1 MKKRWKIKSKPD
13 KSIVEDLSKS
23 INVSQSVSCILAQR
37 GIDNFELAKDFF
49 RPQLSQLHSPFLMKN
64 MHKAVERINLAIA
77 NSESIMIYGDY
88 DVDGTTS
95 VALVYGFLKKYYPNI
110 IHYIPD
116 RYTEGYGI
124 SDKGIDVAAEK
135 NIKLI
140 IALDC
145 GIRSVDKVEYAKQ
158 KNIDFI
164 ICDHHLPAEIVPDAA
179 AVLDAKQ
186 KDCNYPYKELSGCGV
201 GFKLLQALCET
212 NSWDIELLL
221 EEIDLLAISI
231 ASDIVHVT
239 GENRVLAYFGLK
251 KVNERKRPGINA
263 ILDLNKFKK
272 ELDITDLV
280 FVIGPRINAAGRIG
294 HATNA
299 VEMLLAET
307 KEEAL
312 EKAKE
317 INILNTDRKT
327 IDKSI
332 TEEAVSIINGD
343 ELLLKRK
350 TTVMYSENWH
360 KGVVG
365 IVASRLI
372 EKFYRPTILLA
383 ENNGEL
389 TGSAR
394 SVDGFDVY
402 QAICECE
409 EFIEKFGGHT
419 QAAGLT
425 IKKEN
430 FILFADKFEQVV
442 TNTITEDQLNPSID
456 IDLEIS
462 FDEIN
467 QKMLNVIN
475 QMSPFGPENM
485 RPVFCTKNVSL
496 KYSPKLLNDSHLKM
510 NLEQKSGSKNFDAIA
525 FNLGH
530 YFQDLLIHENFDICY
545 TIEENEWNG
554 NKTIQL
560 NIKDIKFD

>member
-1 MKKRWKIKSKPD
+1 MKKRWKFKPAPD
-13 KSIVEDLSKS
+13 KTIVEHLSKS
-23 INVSQSVSCILAQR
+23 INVSQPVSYILAQR
-37 GIDNFELAKDFF
+37 GINNFEIAKEFF
-49 RPQLSQLHSPFLMKN
+49 RPKLSQLHSPFLMKN
-64 MHKAVERINLAIA
+64 MSKAVERINTAIA
-77 NSESIMIYGDY
+77 NNEKIMIYGDY

-95 VALVYGFLKKYYPNI
+95 VALVYGFLKKFYQNLIY
-110 IHYIPD
+110 YIPD

-124 SDKGIDVAAEK
+124 SNKGIDVASEN

-145 GIRSVDKVEYAKQ
+145 GIRSVDKVEYAKE

-164 ICDHHLPAEIVPDAA
+164 ICDHHLPADIVPDAV

-212 NSWDIELLL
+212 NKWDFNLLL

-239 GENRVLAYFGLK
+239 GENRILAHHGLK
-251 KVNERKRPGINA
+251 RVNERKRPGVSA
-263 ILDLNKFKK
+263 ILELNNFKK
-272 ELDITDLV
+272 DLDITDLV

-307 KEEAL
+307 KEIAL

-317 INILNTDRKT
+317 INVLNTDRKT

-332 TEEAVSIINGD
+332 TDEAVNIIQND
-343 ELLLKRK
+343 AVLLKRK

-394 SVDGFDVY
+394 SVEGFDVY

-409 EFIEKFGGHT
+409 EYLEKFGGHT

-425 IKKEN
+425 IKKEK
-430 FILFADKFEQVV
+430 FELFANKFEQVV
-442 TNTITEDQLNPSID
+442 SNNITEDQLSPTID

-462 FDEIN
+462 FDEIHS
-467 QKMLNVIN
+467 KMLGIIN

-485 RPVFCTKNVSL
+485 RPVFCSKNVCL

-510 NLEQKSGSKNFDAIA
+510 TFQQKNNKNHFDAIA
-525 FNLGH
+525 FNQGH
-530 YFQDLLIHENFDICY
+530 FFQELLVHKSFDICY

-560 NIKDIKFD
+560 NIKDILFE